1 MKFKQTLKYA
11 AAIVALALMSCD
23 PLEDVYK
30 ELDMDATDKISS
42 DVSFTMTDD
51 DYETADDA
59 CGCARFG
66 NFSSEDDVKVGVPA
80 VLSSNHPGLGKGSTA
95 VVTYDFYNGSSP
107 DYKRD
112 RDAPYD
118 YLYFSSDTVMDA
130 EYDELGFRFGNFS
143 DLSKDIPLYADF
155 KEPGARDGYFMD
167 INHKYY
173 NGSGVET
180 LTSRAVFTVAYGWQY
195 VFILPDDAYGDFFG
209 ESGTDFSN
217 AGEGREMMPIYLNE
231 NFRLFVEEGAILA
244 AQYNYD
250 DRFGDLEMAN
260 VPDVGLYIRTAGE
273 WLLYNDHYQVTEE
286 SLSFGHDG
294 TTWVPDNTIKNALS
308 SADHDAIAAQYMDTP
323 RGANLE
329 QFGSFDRRASSSN
342 FWSDDHM
349 LEALAWWLNN
359 SFPGV
364 VNVDGQKY
372 VLSVIIYNGAVVPED
387 FSLIR
392 EAGVWVMNN

>member
-30 ELDMDATDKISS
+30 ELDAYATDKISS
-42 DVSFTMTDD
+42 DLAFTMTDD
-51 DYETADDA
+51 DYETADDE
-59 CGCARFG
+59 CGCARYG

-107 DYKRD
+107 DLRRD
-112 RDAPYD
+112 HYV
-118 YLYFSSDTVMDA
+118 YTVSPE
-130 EYDELGFRFGNFS
+130 EYDELGYRYGNFD
-143 DLSKDIPLYADF
+143 DLSKDIPIYADY
-155 KEPGARDGYFMD
+155 KEPDAWDGHYMD
-167 INHKYY
+167 VTHEYY
-173 NGSGVET
+173 NGSGTET
-180 LTSRAVFTVAYGWQY
+180 VTSRAVYTVAYGWQY
-195 VFILPDDAYGDFFG
+195 AFILPDEAYGDFFG
-209 ESGTDFSN
+209 ESGTDFSTSS
-217 AGEGREMMPIYLNE
+217 EGREKMPVYLNE
-231 NFRLFVEEGAILA
+231 NFYRFVEDGSVLV

-250 DRFGDLEMAN
+250 DRFGSSGMAN
-260 VPDVGLYIRTAGE
+260 VPDVGLYIFTAGE
-273 WLLYNDHYQVTEE
+273 WLLYNDHYQVTVE

-294 TTWVPDNTIKNALS
+294 ATWVPDNTIKNSLT
-308 SADHDAIAAQYMDTP
+308 SADHSAIAAQYIDTP
-323 RGANLE
+323 RGANLD
-329 QFGSFDRRASSSN
+329 QFGSFDRRASSGN
-342 FWSDDHM
+342 YWSDDNM

-359 SFPGV
+359 SFPDV